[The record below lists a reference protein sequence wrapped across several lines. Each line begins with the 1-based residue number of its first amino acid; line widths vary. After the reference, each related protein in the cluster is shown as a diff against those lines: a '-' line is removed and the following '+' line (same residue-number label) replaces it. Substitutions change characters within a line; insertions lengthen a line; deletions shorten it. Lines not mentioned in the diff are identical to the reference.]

1 MKRTILSILAVMT
14 ALVCAASCSDPLKD
28 GVVDLTPNN
37 PGGGTEQPGGGDGGN
52 EGGGN
57 TGNQEFQ
64 YPAGYDSTI
73 LAPL

>member
-37 PGGGTEQPGGGDGGN
+37 PGGDTEQPGGGDG
-52 EGGGN
+52 
-57 TGNQEFQ
+57 
-64 YPAGYDSTI
+64 
-73 LAPL
+73 